1 MALTFRVR
9 HDEPDLFPL
18 EVPRLFRRLVDLDVE
33 PGWLRVEEFVD
44 GDMMVV
50 RAELP
55 DIDPD
60 KDVELTVADGVLH
73 IEARREQRTEQ
84 KDKDGYRSEL
94 RYGAFARN
102 VHLPPGAKVED
113 ITATYTDGML
123 EIRAPVQPET
133 AEPGVTR
140 VPITHK

>member
-9 HDEPDLFPL
+9 HDVPELFPL
-18 EVPRLFRRLVDLDVE
+18 EIPRMFRRVADLDTE

-73 IEARREQRTEQ
+73 IEARREQRSEHE
-84 KDKDGYRSEL
+84 DKGGFRSEF
-94 RYGAFARN
+94 RYGSFVRS
-102 VHLPPGAKVED
+102 VPLPAGAKIED

-123 EIRAPVQPET
+123 EIRAPLPPEA
-133 AEPGVTR
+133 AEPDVTR
-140 VPITHK
+140 VPITRK

>member
-9 HDEPDLFPL
+9 QDEPELFPF
-18 EVPRLFRRLVDLDVE
+18 EMPRIFRRVVDLDVE

-44 GDMMVV
+44 GDMMIV

-73 IEARREQRTEQ
+73 IEARREQRSEQ

-94 RYGAFARN
+94 RYGSFARN
-102 VHLPPGAKVED
+102 VPLPPGANVED

-123 EIRAPVQPET
+123 EIRAPLPPAT

-140 VPITHK
+140 VPIARS

>member
-9 HDEPDLFPL
+9 HDEPEVFPL
-18 EVPRLFRRLVDLDVE
+18 EIPRLFRRLVDLDVE

-60 KDVELTVADGVLH
+60 KDVELTVAEGVLH
-73 IEARREQRTEQ
+73 IEARREQRSEQ

-94 RYGAFARN
+94 RYGSFVRN
-102 VHLPPGAKVED
+102 VPLPPGAKIED
-113 ITATYTDGML
+113 ITATYADGML
-123 EIRAPVQPET
+123 EIRAPLPPET
-133 AEPGVTR
+133 TEPGVTR
-140 VPITHK
+140 VPITRT

>member
-9 HDEPDLFPL
+9 RDEPEFFPF
-18 EVPRLFRRLVDLDVE
+18 EIPRLFHRLVDLDVE
-33 PGWLRVEEFVD
+33 PGWLRVQEFMD

-73 IEARREQRTEQ
+73 IEARHEQRSKQT
-84 KDKDGYRSEL
+84 DKDGYRSEL
-94 RYGAFARN
+94 RYGSFVRN
-102 VHLPPGAKVED
+102 VPLPPDAKIED

-123 EIRAPVQPET
+123 EIRAPLPPET
-133 AEPGVTR
+133 VEPGVTR